1 MLRLISRN
9 TARCLEI
16 AFLVTVLNLL
26 LSFTMVQWYNSV
38 SSDPGGQT
46 KSSQD
51 SRLLLSVEYP
61 DTSQTSHTSLGS
73 SSASSSPVTPSSP
86 GLAQGRVEV
95 SQGVWDQLRQFK
107 THMFSLTGSDWANLS
122 SSRLLCLG
130 AQTSVDRL
138 YELTELVTNWSGPM
152 SISVFAPDV
161 ELGIAIKYIQY
172 LRSCYPAIEAQVS
185 FHLTYP
191 ADHPGLQDVAWE
203 EIVGKMDCQ
212 QPTQV
217 IKYLL
222 EKRSEEMMT
231 WRPSYP
237 YPQNL
242 LRNTAKRG
250 CQTNYTYIPDI
261 DMVPTPGM
269 DLHLET
275 FLQRDQETN
284 NCTKC
289 AFVIPTYEISRNS
302 THLPRNKSELLT
314 YVKEKQARQFHQA
327 LYSINQKSSNLLKW
341 ETIPETADLDV
352 AYKVE
357 KYIFKYEPLYVSRG
371 DTPAFDERFIGFGM
385 TRNTQVR

>member
-1 MLRLISRN
+1 MNSRKTVKRLVVMG
-9 TARCLEI
+9 T
-16 AFLVTVLNLL
+16 FLVTVHTFL
-26 LSFTMVQWYNSV
+26 LSLSQKFN
-38 SSDPGGQT
+38 SSDF
-46 KSSQD
+46 SQD
-51 SRLLLSVEYP
+51 SRLLLTS
-61 DTSQTSHTSLGS
+61 DTSLSFSLASSNTSQESLFAFS
-73 SSASSSPVTPSSP
+73 SSLKPSISVSESPPERLKLS
-86 GLAQGRVEV
+86 E
-95 SQGVWDQLRQFK
+95 GVFDQFRKFK
-107 THMFSLTGSDWANLS
+107 THMFSVTGTDWASLS

-152 SISVFAPDV
+152 SISVFVPDI
-161 ELGIAIKYIQY
+161 ELGIAVKYIQY
-172 LRSCYPAIEAQVS
+172 LRSCYPAIKRQVS

-191 ADHPGLQDVAWE
+191 ADHPGLQDVSFDE
-203 EIVGKMDCQ
+203 LVGRLDCQ

-222 EKRSEEMMT
+222 EKRGEQMMS

-242 LRNTAKRG
+242 LRNTAKKG
-250 CQTNYTYIPDI
+250 CQTAYTYIPDI

-269 DLHLET
+269 DLQLET
-275 FLQRDQETN
+275 FLQKDQETN

-302 THLPRNKSELLT
+302 THLPQNKAELLT
-314 YVKEKQARQFHQA
+314 FLKEKQARQFHQA

-341 ETIPETADLDV
+341 EKVPETAELEV

-357 KYIFKYEPLYVSRG
+357 KYIFRYEPLYVSRG
-371 DTPAFDERFIGFGM
+371 DTPDFDERFIGFGM
-385 TRNTQVR
+385 TRNTQVIG

>member
-38 SSDPGGQT
+38 SSEPGGQ
-46 KSSQD
+46 SSQD

-61 DTSQTSHTSLGS
+61 DTSLAS
-73 SSASSSPVTPSSP
+73 SPSSSPVIPSSSP
-86 GLAQGRVEV
+86 LLPPPRVEE

-107 THMFSLTGSDWANLS
+107 THMFSLTGSSWAALS

-138 YELTELVTNWSGPM
+138 YELVELVTNWSGPM
-152 SISVFAPDV
+152 SISVFAPDI
-161 ELGIAIKYIQY
+161 ELGIAVKYIQY
-172 LRSCYPAIEAQVS
+172 LRSCYPAIKRQVS

-191 ADHPGLQDVAWE
+191 ADHPGLQDVSFDE
-203 EIVGKMDCQ
+203 LVGRLDCQ
-212 QPTQV
+212 QPSQV
-217 IKYLL
+217 VKYLL
-222 EKRSEEMMT
+222 EKRGEQMMS

-242 LRNTAKRG
+242 LRNTAKQG
-250 CQTNYTYIPDI
+250 CQTAYTYIPDI

-269 DLHLET
+269 DLQLET
-275 FLQRDQETN
+275 FLQKDQETN

-302 THLPRNKSELLT
+302 THLPQNKGELLT
-314 YVKEKQARQFHQA
+314 FLKEKQARQFHETI
-327 LYSINQKSSNLLKW
+327 YSINQMSSNLLKW
-341 ETIPETADLDV
+341 EKVPETAELEV

-385 TRNTQVR
+385 TRNTQVRAW

>member
-1 MLRLISRN
+1 MNSRKTVKRLVVMA
-9 TARCLEI
+9 T
-16 AFLVTVLNLL
+16 FLVTVHTFL
-26 LSFTMVQWYNSV
+26 LSLSQKFN
-38 SSDPGGQT
+38 SSDF
-46 KSSQD
+46 SQD
-51 SRLLLSVEYP
+51 SRLLLTS
-61 DTSQTSHTSLGS
+61 DTSLSFSLASSNTSQESLFAFS
-73 SSASSSPVTPSSP
+73 SSLKPSISVSESPPERLKLS
-86 GLAQGRVEV
+86 E
-95 SQGVWDQLRQFK
+95 GVFDQFRKFK
-107 THMFSLTGSDWANLS
+107 THMFSVTGTDWASLS

-152 SISVFAPDV
+152 SISVFVPDI
-161 ELGIAIKYIQY
+161 ELGIAVKYIQY
-172 LRSCYPAIEAQVS
+172 LRSCYPAIKRQVS

-191 ADHPGLQDVAWE
+191 ADHPGLQDVSFDE
-203 EIVGKMDCQ
+203 LVGRLDCQ

-222 EKRSEEMMT
+222 EKRGEQMMS

-242 LRNTAKRG
+242 LRNTAKKG
-250 CQTNYTYIPDI
+250 CQTAYTYIPDI

-269 DLHLET
+269 DLQLET
-275 FLQRDQETN
+275 FLQKDQETN

-289 AFVIPTYEISRNS
+289 AFVIPTYEISHNS
-302 THLPRNKSELLT
+302 THLPQNKGELLT
-314 YVKEKQARQFHQA
+314 FLKEKQARQFHETI
-327 LYSINQKSSNLLKW
+327 YSINQKSSNLLKW
-341 ETIPETADLDV
+341 EKVPETAELEV

-385 TRNTQVR
+385 TRNTQVIG